1 MDHSYFRMN
10 RLVAVTAVLLLYP
23 GASFAGEETEAL
35 QVVTTTQDLAAIAKA
50 VGGEQVRVQSL
61 TPGTRDPH
69 FAAAK
74 PSMIRKVFRTDL
86 LLVIGADM
94 EIGWLPP
101 LLQSARNAQVQP
113 GNPGY
118 LDLSRVVPLLG
129 KISGPVSR
137 AMGDVH
143 AKGNPHYWL
152 DPRNGVRMAQAI
164 ATRLGELDPIN
175 RDEYQR
181 RFKGFAHTMDN
192 KLPAWRAALAPLKGK
207 SVIAYHK
214 SFIYLADAFGFRI
227 VGEVEPKP
235 GIAPSAASLSAL
247 VARIQ
252 SDDTGLLIMEP
263 YYERRSARYLSEQ
276 TGIRV
281 AVLPQSV
288 GAQPD
293 INSYF
298 DLFDAIVV
306 ALNSAGGE

>member
-1 MDHSYFRMN
+1 MKKLIRIS
-10 RLVAVTAVLLLYP
+10 VGLLLLISSLT
-23 GASFAGEETEAL
+23 GHAAL
-35 QVVTTTQDLAAIAKA
+35 RVVTTTQDLSAITEA
-50 VGGEQVRVQSL
+50 VGGEWVQVQSL

-74 PSMIRKVFRTDL
+74 PSMIRKVFRADL

-101 LLQSARNAQVQP
+101 LLQSARNGQVQP

-118 LDLSRVVPLLG
+118 LDLSSVVPLLG

-143 AKGNPHYWL
+143 ARGNPHYWL

-164 ATRLGELDPIN
+164 TTRLGELDPAHK
-175 RDEYQR
+175 DDYQQ
-181 RFKGFAHTMDN
+181 RFKTFAQTMDN
-192 KLPAWRAALAPLKGK
+192 KLPAWRAELAQLKDK
-207 SVIAYHK
+207 PVIAYHK
-214 SFIYLADAFGFRI
+214 SFVYLADVFGFRI
-227 VGEVEPKP
+227 VDEVEPKP

-247 VARIQ
+247 ITRIQ
-252 SDDTGLLIMEP
+252 NDDIGLLIMEP
-263 YYERRSARYLSEQ
+263 YYERRSARYLNEQ
-276 TGIRV
+276 TGVHV

-288 GAQPD
+288 GARSD

-298 DLFDAIVV
+298 DLFDAIVA
-306 ALNSAGGE
+306 ALNNAGAK

>member
-1 MDHSYFRMN
+1 MKKLLRISFG
-10 RLVAVTAVLLLYP
+10 LLLLMSSLTSH
-23 GASFAGEETEAL
+23 AAL
-35 QVVTTTQDLAAIAKA
+35 QVVTTTQDLAAIAEA
-50 VGGEQVRVQSL
+50 VGGKQVVVHSL

-69 FAAAK
+69 FATAK
-74 PSMIRKVFRTDL
+74 PSMIRQVFRADL

-118 LDLSRVVPLLG
+118 LDLSSVVPLLG

-152 DPRNGVRMAQAI
+152 DPRNGVRIAQAI
-164 ATRLGELDPIN
+164 ATRLGELDPAHK
-175 RDEYQR
+175 DDYQH
-181 RFKGFAHTMDN
+181 RFKAFAQTMDN
-192 KLPAWRAALAPLKGK
+192 KLPAWRAGLAHLKGK
-207 SVIAYHK
+207 PVVAYHT
-214 SFIYLADAFGFRI
+214 SFVYLADAFGFRI
-227 VGEVEPKP
+227 VDEVEPKP

-247 VARIQ
+247 ITRIQ
-252 SDDTGLLIMEP
+252 NDGIGLLIMEP
-263 YYERRSARYLSEQ
+263 YYERRSARYINEQ
-276 TGIRV
+276 TEIHV

-288 GAQPD
+288 GAKTY

-298 DLFDAIVV
+298 DLFDAIVT
-306 ALNSAGGE
+306 ALDNAGGE